1 MMRMINFVLIGLM
14 LIGAGVVYDFKYEAE
29 KATARVAKINRQ
41 IEGERDA
48 IATLKAEWS
57 LLNQPKRLQELVEK
71 HHSYLELDPLD
82 PTQIGS
88 IDDIPFKPA
97 VPPAATPAPAGT
109 PGAGGTT
116 VPTPPTGG
124 KPAGTTPIPT
134 TLQAGLPAKS
144 VTKGSIKL
152 AQPEKAIERTGS
164 IGKFLDRLPQSG
176 GKSGGPSTTG
186 SIPKASG
193 APMMLAPLP
202 PRPPVAHSS
211 EPTKVIR

>member
-14 LIGAGVVYDFKYEAE
+14 LIGAGVVYDFKFEAE

-41 IEGERDA
+41 IEAERDA

-57 LLNQPKRLQELVEK
+57 LLNQPKRLQELAEK
-71 HHSYLELDPLD
+71 HHAYLELDPLD

-97 VPPAATPAPAGT
+97 VPPAGAPGPAGT
-109 PGAGGTT
+109 SSTT
-116 VPTPPTGG
+116 TPVGG
-124 KPAGTTPIPT
+124 KPAGVGPTPA
-134 TLQAGLPAKS
+134 TLQAGLPAKT

-152 AQPEKAIERTGS
+152 AQPDKTIERTGS
-164 IGKFLDRLPQSG
+164 IGKFLDRLPQAG
-176 GKSGGPSTTG
+176 AKSSGPSTTG
-186 SIPKASG
+186 SIPKANG
-193 APMMLAPLP
+193 APLMLAPMPLP
-202 PRPPVAHSS
+202 PRPPAAHSS

>member
-1 MMRMINFVLIGLM
+1 MINFVLIGLM

-41 IEGERDA
+41 SEAERDA

-71 HHSYLELDPLD
+71 HHTYLELDPLD

-97 VPPAATPAPAGT
+97 VPPAAAPSPAGT
-109 PGAGGTT
+109 SAPNA
-116 VPTPPTGG
+116 PTGV
-124 KPAGTTPIPT
+124 KPAGATPTPS
-134 TLQAGLPAKS
+134 TLQAGLTAKS

-152 AQPEKAIERTGS
+152 AQPEKTIERTGS
-164 IGKFLDRLPQSG
+164 IGKFLDRLPQAG
-176 GKSGGPSTTG
+176 GKSSGPSTTG

-202 PRPPVAHSS
+202 PRPPVAHSP

>member
-1 MMRMINFVLIGLM
+1 MRMINFVLVGLM

-71 HHSYLELDPLD
+71 HHAYLELDPLD
-82 PTQIGS
+82 PTQIGA

-97 VPPAATPAPAGT
+97 VPPAAV
-109 PGAGGTT
+109 PG
-116 VPTPPTGG
+116 
-124 KPAGTTPIPT
+124 PAGTTPATTVPTLPAGGRPAGAMPSLT

-152 AQPEKAIERTGS
+152 AQPEKTIERTGS
-164 IGKFLDRLPQSG
+164 IGKFLDRLPQTG
-176 GKSGGPSTTG
+176 AKSGGPATTG
-186 SIPKASG
+186 SIPKANG